1 MVSAYVTW
9 KGATKPFFVYENGLK
24 LNAKTYKK
32 NLEKQH
38 FPEFDRLMNS
48 TSCNF
53 LHDSDPSH
61 HSNIV
66 QNFLK
71 EKLGSKFIKY
81 TECPP
86 SSPDCSPLEYHFWNK
101 IKGKVYKGCFG
112 QPFNSEDELKKKDYK
127 GMVWIHARSSRN
139 SLWFKAVG
147 PSTCMCWRKGWIM
160 HQNDIWITSIHFYTI
175 PFNDVILFFSWYF
188 ID

>member
-86 SSPDCSPLEYHFWNK
+86 LSPDCSPLEYHFCNK
-101 IKGKVYKGCFG
+101 IKEKVYKGCFG

-127 GMVWIHARSSRN
+127 GMV
-139 SLWFKAVG
+139 
-147 PSTCMCWRKGWIM
+147 
-160 HQNDIWITSIHFYTI
+160 
-175 PFNDVILFFSWYF
+175 
-188 ID
+188 